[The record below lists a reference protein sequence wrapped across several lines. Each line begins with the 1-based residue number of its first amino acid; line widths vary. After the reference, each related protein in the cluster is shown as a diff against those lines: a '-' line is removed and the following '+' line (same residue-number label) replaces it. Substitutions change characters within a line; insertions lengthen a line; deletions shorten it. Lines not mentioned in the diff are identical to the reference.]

1 MRVFEKLPNEDL
13 PEGYHEVKIERPLPR
28 AYTMTVEELEKLT
41 RSVLNP
47 EPKER

>member
-1 MRVFEKLPNEDL
+1 MRLLEVNPGDDL
-13 PEGYHEVKIERPLPR
+13 PEGYHEVKIDRPLPR
-28 AYTMTVEELEKLT
+28 AYTMSVEELEKLT